1 MENLHMLE
9 IEKTPLETHTE
20 FRANMIGLDRD
31 MLLSGFALFIE
42 PDQATLRPKSDE
54 IVVGVAT
61 DLPGNLKV
69 SDLVEALEEG
79 EAAFLAVVEA
89 LIRMVSTSNRPD
101 RRILMDEAMDRLDD
115 FAQLLVRKVAEETV

>member
-1 MENLHMLE
+1 MLE
-9 IEKTPLETHTE
+9 IERTPLETLTE
-20 FRANMIGLDRD
+20 FRSNIISLDCD

-42 PDQATLRPKSDE
+42 PDQASVRPKIDE

-61 DLPGNLKV
+61 DLPNDLKV
-69 SDLVEALEEG
+69 SDLAEALEEG
-79 EAAFLAVVEA
+79 EAAFLAIIEA
-89 LIRMVSTSNRPD
+89 LIKMVSTSSRPG

>member
-1 MENLHMLE
+1 MLE
-9 IEKTPLETHTE
+9 IERTPLETITE
-20 FRANMIGLDRD
+20 FRSNIISLDCD

-42 PDQATLRPKSDE
+42 PDQASVRPKNDE

-61 DLPGNLKV
+61 DLPDDLKV

-79 EAAFLAVVEA
+79 EAAFLAIIEA

-101 RRILMDEAMDRLDD
+101 RRILMDEAMDHLDD

>member
-1 MENLHMLE
+1 MLE

-20 FRANMIGLDRD
+20 FLAKIIALHQD

-42 PDQATLRPKSDE
+42 PDKATLRPKADE

-61 DLPGNLKV
+61 DLPDDLKV
-69 SDLVEALEEG
+69 SDLAEALEEG
-79 EAAFLAVVEA
+79 EAAFLAIIEA
-89 LIRMVSTSNRPD
+89 LIKMVSTSSRPD

-115 FAQLLVRKVAEETV
+115 FAQILVRKVAEETV